1 MMQDSNETDA
11 VDPTLARFFKLQ
23 TSWYETVSV
32 YDTLH
37 LDFSDISSWAVVLG
51 LQHQVVTPL
60 SGPIG
65 KRRAH
70 EIILEYTTSFFRFVA
85 GTGSEQLFFRP
96 SLEWHEVTYV
106 HGEKLSN
113 ITSVQRLADHI
124 MRCAIERQDIG

>member
-23 TSWYETVSV
+23 TSWYQTVSV

-65 KRRAH
+65 KPRAH
-70 EIILEYTTSFFRFVA
+70 DIILEYATSFFMSVCTQATHAPYRIPMTARATRYGVKSSA
-85 GTGSEQLFFRP
+85 PTGKS
-96 SLEWHEVTYV
+96 
-106 HGEKLSN
+106 G
-113 ITSVQRLADHI
+113 
-124 MRCAIERQDIG
+124 

>member
-23 TSWYETVSV
+23 TGWYETVNV

-51 LQHQVVTPL
+51 LQHEVVTPL

-65 KRRAH
+65 KIRAH
-70 EIILEYTTSFFRFVA
+70 EIILEYATSFFRFVA
-85 GTGSEQLFFRP
+85 GTGSERIFRNP
-96 SLEWHEVTYV
+96 SLEWHGT
-106 HGEKLSN
+106 
-113 ITSVQRLADHI
+113 
-124 MRCAIERQDIG
+124 